1 MGGDGGVVASNRK
14 YMRGAGTADHTANSA
29 KNATLDPALER
40 EELVAQMHT
49 CAVSGQPLQLGRS
62 SSSSSSNDKNHPASS
77 ASTSTSTRSTVV
89 CCPYG
94 RLYYKEAVVEA
105 LLLRKKQNKDDDDHR
120 IRHIRGLKDLHP
132 VRFHFVDSVPFCPI
146 TGVELNGQVAAYVLV
161 PGRVVIGGGGGGG
174 DDNNDGEDK
183 SAAYTPNVVSERAFK
198 QLGEQALVEEYGPME
213 QKIRLIPPAVV
224 LKDIQQEWEIKM
236 EAEKS
241 KKKSKSA
248 LKKRKRELETG
259 VAAANNSDSNKE
271 KDDARIK
278 DSRRTGTSSSGAGGG
293 GKQQMRTEAAVARV
307 SAAVQTSTSS
317 DRNTVLSSLFTTA
330 DAKISDKDKKDN
342 LFARC

>member
-49 CAVSGQPLQLGRS
+49 CAISGQPLELGNTDS
-62 SSSSSSNDKNHPASS
+62 PI
-77 ASTSTSTRSTVV
+77 VV
-89 CCPYG
+89 CPYG
-94 RLYYKEAVVEA
+94 RLYYKEAAVEA
-105 LLLRKKQNKDDDDHR
+105 LLQRKQKDDHR
-120 IRHIRGLKDLHP
+120 ISHIRGLKDLHP
-132 VRFHFVDSVPFCPI
+132 VRFHFVDSIPVCPI
-146 TGVELNGQVAAYVLV
+146 TAIELNGQVAAYVLV
-161 PGRVVIGGGGGGG
+161 PGRVGDNG
-174 DDNNDGEDK
+174 DDEK
-183 SAAYTPNVVSERAFK
+183 SSSTPNVVSERAFK

-213 QKIRLIPPAVV
+213 QKIRLIPPAAV
-224 LKDIQQEWEIKM
+224 LKEIKQEWQAKI

-248 LKKRKRELETG
+248 LKKRKRELEND
-259 VAAANNSDSNKE
+259 VATNNDNNKDE
-271 KDDARIK
+271 DAIIK
-278 DSRRTGTSSSGAGGG
+278 DTRPSSA
-293 GKQQMRTEAAVARV
+293 GKQTRTEAAVARV
-307 SAAVQTSTSS
+307 SAAVQASTSSAS

-342 LFARC
+342 LFAR

>member
-49 CAVSGQPLQLGRS
+49 CAISGQPLMLGNTDS
-62 SSSSSSNDKNHPASS
+62 P
-77 ASTSTSTRSTVV
+77 VV
-89 CCPYG
+89 VCPYG
-94 RLYYKEAVVEA
+94 RLYYKEAAVEA
-105 LLLRKKQNKDDDDHR
+105 LLQRKQKDDHR
-120 IRHIRGLKDLHP
+120 ISHIRGLKDLHP
-132 VRFHFVDSVPFCPI
+132 VRFHFVESIPVCPI
-146 TGVELNGQVAAYVLV
+146 TAVELNGQVAAYVLV
-161 PGRVVIGGGGGGG
+161 PGKVG
-174 DDNNDGEDK
+174 DNGDGEA
-183 SAAYTPNVVSERAFK
+183 STPNVVSERAFK

-224 LKDIQQEWEIKM
+224 LKEIKQEWQAKI

-248 LKKRKRELETG
+248 LKKRKRELEND
-259 VAAANNSDSNKE
+259 VATNNDNNKDE
-271 KDDARIK
+271 DAIIK
-278 DSRRTGTSSSGAGGG
+278 DTRPSSA
-293 GKQQMRTEAAVARV
+293 GKQTRTEAAVARV
-307 SAAVQTSTSS
+307 SAAVQASTSSAS

-342 LFARC
+342 LFAR

>member
-49 CAVSGQPLQLGRS
+49 CAVSGQPLELG
-62 SSSSSSNDKNHPASS
+62 SNKDKKPI
-77 ASTSTSTRSTVV
+77 VV
-89 CCPYG
+89 CPYG
-94 RLYYKEAVVEA
+94 RLYYKEAAVEA
-105 LLLRKKQNKDDDDHR
+105 LLQRKQKDDHR
-120 IRHIRGLKDLHP
+120 INHIRGLKDLHP
-132 VRFHFVDSVPFCPI
+132 VRFHFVDSIPVCPI
-146 TGVELNGQVAAYVLV
+146 TAVELNGQVACYVLV
-161 PGRVVIGGGGGGG
+161 PGKVG
-174 DDNNDGEDK
+174 DGDET
-183 SAAYTPNVVSERAFK
+183 STPNVVSERAFK
-198 QLGEQALVEEYGPME
+198 QLGEEALVEEYGPME
-213 QKIRLIPPAVV
+213 QKIRLIPPSVA
-224 LKDIQQEWEIKM
+224 LKEIKEEWQAKV

-248 LKKRKRELETG
+248 LKKRKRELETT
-259 VAAANNSDSNKE
+259 VATNKDDPNNKE
-271 KDDARIK
+271 EDGTIKDAR
-278 DSRRTGTSSSGAGGG
+278 TSSC
-293 GKQQMRTEAAVARV
+293 GKQTRTEGTEAAVAKV
-307 SAAVQTSTSS
+307 SAAVQASTSS

>member
-49 CAVSGQPLQLGRS
+49 CAVSGQPLLLG
-62 SSSSSSNDKNHPASS
+62 SNDKKPI
-77 ASTSTSTRSTVV
+77 VV
-89 CCPYG
+89 CPYG
-94 RLYYKEAVVEA
+94 RLYYKEAAVEA
-105 LLLRKKQNKDDDDHR
+105 LLQRKQKDDHR
-120 IRHIRGLKDLHP
+120 ISHIRGLKDLHP
-132 VRFHFVDSVPFCPI
+132 VRFHFVESIPVCPI
-146 TGVELNGQVAAYVLV
+146 TAVELNGQVAAYVLV
-161 PGRVVIGGGGGGG
+161 PGRVG
-174 DDNNDGEDK
+174 DGDGAGE
-183 SAAYTPNVVSERAFK
+183 SSSTPNVVSERAFK

-224 LKDIQQEWEIKM
+224 LKDIKEEWQAKV

-248 LKKRKRELETG
+248 LKKRKRELETS
-259 VAAANNSDSNKE
+259 VATNNDNKE
-271 KDDARIK
+271 DDARIK
-278 DSRRTGTSSSGAGGG
+278 ETRTGTSSG
-293 GKQQMRTEAAVARV
+293 GKHQTRTEAVVARV
-307 SAAVQTSTSS
+307 SAAVQTSTTS